1 MAKKIVECVP
11 NFSEGK
17 DQKKIDAIVAEIKSV
32 PGITVLSS
40 LADADHNRLDVS
52 YLGEPEAVKTAAFA
66 ACKLA
71 SKLIDMEKHHGQHPR
86 MGATDVIPF
95 IPIQGV
101 TMAECVELA
110 NDVGQKIGDELGIPV
125 YLYESAAKTPSRTN
139 LADVRRGE
147 YEGIKTEFQ
156 TNPNGPRKPDYGPTT
171 MHPSAGF
178 TGVCARMP
186 LVAFNVNLAT
196 TDVSIAKAIAKAVRE
211 KDGGLKCV
219 KAMGFVIKE
228 KGIVQVSM
236 NLTNYLETPIFKAF
250 EAVKAEAQKH
260 GVQVIESEIIGMVPL
275 QALSDTA
282 DFYLRLEKFKSDQ
295 VIEARLIE

>member
-1 MAKKIVECVP
+1 MARKIVECVP

-17 DQKKIDAIVAEIKSV
+17 DQKIIDAILSEIKSV

-52 YLGEPEAVKTAAFA
+52 YLGEPDAVKTAAFA
-66 ACKLA
+66 ACKIA
-71 SKLIDMEKHHGQHPR
+71 STLIDMEKHHGQHPR

-95 IPIQGV
+95 IPIQNV
-101 TMAECVELA
+101 SMDECVQYA
-110 NDVGQKIGDELGIPV
+110 NEVGRKIGDELRIPV
-125 YLYESAAKTPSRTN
+125 YLYESAAKTPARTN

-147 YEGIKTEFQ
+147 YEGIKADFES
-156 TNPNGPRKPDYGPTT
+156 NPARKPDYGPSI

-219 KAMGFVIKE
+219 KAMGFDIKE
-228 KGIVQVSM
+228 RGIVQVSM

-260 GVQVIESEIIGMVPL
+260 GVNIIESEIVGMVPL

-295 VIEARLIE
+295 IIEARLIE

>member
-1 MAKKIVECVP
+1 MARKIVECVP

-17 DQKKIDAIVAEIKSV
+17 DQKVIDAILAEMTSV

-52 YLGEPEAVKTAAFA
+52 YLGEPDAVKQAAFL
-66 ACKLA
+66 ACKKA
-71 SKLIDMEKHHGQHPR
+71 SELIDMEQHHGQHPR

-95 IPIQGV
+95 IPIQNV
-101 TMAECVELA
+101 SMEDCVQYA
-110 NDVGQKIGDELGIPV
+110 NEVGKRIGDELDIPV
-125 YLYESAAKTPSRTN
+125 FLYESAARIPERKN

-147 YEGIKTEFQ
+147 YEGIKAEFES
-156 TNPNGPRKPDYGPTT
+156 NSARKPDFGPSK

-178 TGVCARMP
+178 TAVGARMP

-219 KAMGFVIKE
+219 KAMGFEIKE
-228 KGIVQVSM
+228 RGLVQVSM
-236 NLTNYLETPIFKAF
+236 NLVNYVETPIFKAF

-260 GVQVIESEIIGMVPL
+260 GVQIVESEIIGMVPL

-282 DFYLRLEKFKSDQ
+282 DFYLRLEKFKTDQ

>member
-1 MAKKIVECVP
+1 MVRKIVECVP

-17 DQKKIDAIVAEIKSV
+17 DQKVIDAILAEIQSV

-52 YLGEPEAVKTAAFA
+52 YLGEPEAVKNAAFL
-66 ACKLA
+66 ACKKA
-71 SKLIDMEKHHGQHPR
+71 AELIDMEKHHGQHPR

-101 TMAECVELA
+101 TMEECVQYA
-110 NDVGQKIGDELGIPV
+110 NDVGRKIGDELGIPV
-125 YLYESAAKTPSRTN
+125 YLYESAARMPERKN

-147 YEGIKTEFQ
+147 YEGIKAEFA
-156 TNPNGPRKPDYGPTT
+156 TNPARTPDYGPTI

-178 TGVCARMP
+178 TAVGARMP

-211 KDGGLKCV
+211 KDGGLKHV
-219 KAMGFVIKE
+219 KAMGFEIKE
-228 KGIVQVSM
+228 RGLVQVSM
-236 NLTNYLETPIFKAF
+236 NLVNYVETPVFKAF

-260 GVQVIESEIIGMVPL
+260 GVSIVESEIVGMVPL
-275 QALSDTA
+275 QALA
-282 DFYLRLEKFKSDQ
+282 DASVFYLKVAQFKTDQ

>member
-1 MAKKIVECVP
+1 MVRKIVECVP

-17 DQKKIDAIVAEIKSV
+17 DQKVIDAILAEIQSV

-52 YLGEPEAVKTAAFA
+52 YLGEPDAVKKAAYLACQKA
-66 ACKLA
+66 AE
-71 SKLIDMEKHHGQHPR
+71 LIDMGKHHGQHPR

-101 TMAECVELA
+101 SMDECVQYA
-110 NDVGQKIGDELGIPV
+110 NEVGKKIGDELGIPV
-125 YLYESAAKTPSRTN
+125 YLYESAARVPERKN

-147 YEGIKTEFQ
+147 YEGLKAEFAS
-156 TNPNGPRKPDYGPTT
+156 NPARLPDYGPTT

-178 TGVCARMP
+178 TAVGARMP

-196 TDVSIAKAIAKAVRE
+196 TDLSVAKAIAKAVRE
-211 KDGGLKCV
+211 KDGGLKHV
-219 KAMGFVIKE
+219 KAMGFEIKE
-228 KGIVQVSM
+228 RNLVQVSM
-236 NLTNYLETPIFKAF
+236 NLVNYMETPVFKAF
-250 EAVKAEAQKH
+250 EAVKKEAEKH
-260 GVQVIESEIIGMVPL
+260 GVSIVESEIVGMVPL
-275 QALSDTA
+275 QALVDTSV
-282 DFYLRLEKFKSDQ
+282 FYLNLAQFKTDQ